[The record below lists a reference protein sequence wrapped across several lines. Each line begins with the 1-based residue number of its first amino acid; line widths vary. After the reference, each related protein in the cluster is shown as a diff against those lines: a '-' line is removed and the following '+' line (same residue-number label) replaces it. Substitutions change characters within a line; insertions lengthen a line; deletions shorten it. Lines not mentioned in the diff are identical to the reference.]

1 MVSKA
6 GLCETRESVD
16 EPEASQPQQKS
27 VENEAREKGKA
38 RSRESNF
45 CSEGVTVMLRGQS
58 RKNVL
63 E

>member
-1 MVSKA
+1 M
-6 GLCETRESVD
+6 D

-27 VENEAREKGKA
+27 VENEAREKGRA
-38 RSRESNF
+38 RSRESSF